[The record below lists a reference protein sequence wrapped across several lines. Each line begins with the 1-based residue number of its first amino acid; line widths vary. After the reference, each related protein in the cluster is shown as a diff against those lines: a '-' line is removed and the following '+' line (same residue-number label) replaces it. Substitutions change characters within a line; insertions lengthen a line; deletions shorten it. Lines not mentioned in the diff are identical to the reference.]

1 MILFMKK
8 RFTIP
13 YSFLFTALLLCIL
26 SSQMKAQQTATEKR
40 DEKTLERN
48 FDGKRYKM
56 YNNYVNFGIGYGRN
70 FEGRLSTPV
79 GVGYNFHA
87 GKLFFQA
94 GYNRSEMPTLWGSY
108 TRNFLNDLHLAYC
121 IRKET
126 KKLNLAYVMGVG
138 KVWGLKDNIPYG
150 NVAGYAEIQFIRKI
164 FYDVGAG
171 LCLYVNYNRSY
182 PMAGIRL
189 DIFLSSAYQGEIN
202 GQ

>member
-1 MILFMKK
+1 MKINFRTRLLDHFYCLLIL
-8 RFTIP
+8 
-13 YSFLFTALLLCIL
+13 LVL
-26 SSQMKAQQTATEKR
+26 SSSSVFAQQTATEKR
-40 DEKTLERN
+40 DEKTKERN

-56 YNNYVNFGIGYGRN
+56 HNNYLNFGIGYGRT
-70 FEGRLSTPV
+70 FDGRQSTPV
-79 GVGYNFHA
+79 GFGYNFHA

-108 TRNFLNDLHLAYC
+108 TQNFVNDLHFAYC
-121 IRKET
+121 IRKEN
-126 KKLNLAYVMGVG
+126 KVFNIAYVMGVG
-138 KVWGLKDNIPYG
+138 RVWGLKDNHPYG
-150 NVAGYAEIQFIRKI
+150 NIAGYAEAQIIRKL